1 MARPILLDETVFDE
15 TFIPEKLTGR
25 EGQIEQIAKCLRPAV
40 VGKSIKSIY
49 IFGLPG
55 VGKTLVTKWILK
67 ENFGRVS
74 VHVNCWSKRTK
85 HKIIEEILLQMGYIV
100 HGKES
105 TSELIKKFEKAP
117 KKVIVCLDESDH
129 MKDYDILYD
138 LARCSNCCGLV
149 LISNQAF
156 ALSEMDHRIKSS
168 LLLDEVEFR
177 PYTADEIFQIVKE
190 RVTYGLRPASISE
203 KLLSVVSRM
212 SGGDARIG
220 LQTLKMAAREAEMK
234 NLDSIT
240 IDEVRA
246 AAKCARKY
254 RLSYLLGKLNDH
266 QRTIYEILKKAG
278 NIGSG
283 ELLKEYK
290 KSANGPLIDRSYRN
304 YMQKMEELGLVR
316 EHGAGRWKKYEIVI

>member
-15 TFIPEKLTGR
+15 TFVPEKLTGR
-25 EGQIEQIAKCLRPAV
+25 EGQVEQIAKCLKPAA
-40 VGKSIKSIY
+40 VGKSIKSLY
-49 IFGLPG
+49 IFGPPG
-55 VGKTLVTKWILK
+55 VGKTLVTRWILK
-67 ENFGRVS
+67 ENFSRVS
-74 VHVNCWSKRTK
+74 VFVNCWSKRTR
-85 HKIIEEILLQMGYIV
+85 HKIIEDILLQMGYLV

-105 TSELIKKFEKAP
+105 TSDLIKKFETST
-117 KKVIVCLDESDH
+117 KKVIVCLDETDH

-149 LISNQAF
+149 LISNMAF
-156 ALSEMDHRIKSS
+156 ALSEVDHRIKSG
-168 LLLDEVEFR
+168 LFLDEVEFK
-177 PYTADEIFQIVKE
+177 PYKPEEILRILKE
-190 RVTYGLRPASISE
+190 RVSYGLRPASIPDS
-203 KLLSVVSRM
+203 LLSTVSKM

-234 NLDSIT
+234 NLDAIT
-240 IDEVRA
+240 MDEIKT

-266 QRTIYEILKKAG
+266 QRIIYEILKKSKRM
-278 NIGSG
+278 GSG

-290 KSANGPLIDRSYRN
+290 KSSEGALIERSYRN

-316 EHGAGRWKKYEIVI
+316 EHGTGRWRKYEIVF